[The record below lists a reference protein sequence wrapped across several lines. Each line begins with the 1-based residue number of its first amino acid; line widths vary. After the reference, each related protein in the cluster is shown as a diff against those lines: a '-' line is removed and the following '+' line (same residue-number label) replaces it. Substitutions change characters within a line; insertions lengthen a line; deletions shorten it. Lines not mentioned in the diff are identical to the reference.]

1 MAALKPAT
9 GTEPTMSNTFGRLI
23 VYSTGT
29 DLRAATEAERDASV
43 EAAKN
48 DGGAGVIECPIEAAW
63 ADALYNGCVITTG
76 CDNGL
81 PCYVG

>member
-1 MAALKPAT
+1 MT
-9 GTEPTMSNTFGRLI
+9 NTFGRLV

-48 DGGAGVIECPIEAAW
+48 DGGAGVITVQVEAAW
-63 ADALYNGCVITTG
+63 ADALYHGAVIVPLDG
-76 CDNGL
+76 GL
-81 PCYVG
+81 PCYVA